1 MFVPSLIVPCGVLG
15 NYLRSLSLGSELYF
29 RWLGG
34 LADVA
39 RPFRR
44 VVRPFWGAVVDP
56 SFLATA
62 WGGTPFRVCA
72 AGIPSSCCLQL
83 VLVNRFRVVF
93 GLLRPT

>member
-44 VVRPFWGAVVDP
+44 VVHPFWGAVLTRPSGYDP
-56 SFLATA
+56 
-62 WGGTPFRVCA
+62 GGISFRVCA
-72 AGIPSSCCLQL
+72 SGIPSSCCFQL
-83 VLVNRFRVVF
+83 VLVRFRVVF

>member
-44 VVRPFWGAVVDP
+44 VVHPFWGAVLTRPSGYDP
-56 SFLATA
+56 
-62 WGGTPFRVCA
+62 G
-72 AGIPSSCCLQL
+72 GIPFGC
-83 VLVNRFRVVF
+83 VPPGFPRAAVF
-93 GLLRPT
+93 S